1 MRVLGFRRSE
11 ICSSVLRENCSLAVV
26 GWLVGIPA
34 AVAFL
39 RIYLGEVASSTL
51 AFDPKLSW
59 ADLGWASLITLGC
72 SLVVA
77 LFVSRRV
84 KRIDMVQALMPG
96 E

>member
-39 RIYLGEVASSTL
+39 RIYLGAVASSTL

-59 ADLGWASLITLGC
+59 ADLGWGQPDHPRMLPGGGP
-72 SLVVA
+72 V
-77 LFVSRRV
+77 RQPPG
-84 KRIDMVQALMPG
+84 QAH
-96 E
+96 